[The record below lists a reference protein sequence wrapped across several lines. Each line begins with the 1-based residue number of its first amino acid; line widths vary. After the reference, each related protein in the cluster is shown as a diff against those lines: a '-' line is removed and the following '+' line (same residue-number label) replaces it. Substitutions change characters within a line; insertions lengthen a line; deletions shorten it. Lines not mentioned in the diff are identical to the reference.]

1 MQDILIKELTS
12 QLSRIEP
19 LARTG
24 QNVALHFLT
33 REAADEEKRAMEQDM
48 ARLQDVIKQK
58 DATIAERNKRVAEL
72 EQLGSPCPRL
82 FLSNDLLDRDSA

>member
-1 MQDILIKELTS
+1 MQDTLIKELTS
-12 QLSRIEP
+12 QLSRVEP

-48 ARLQDVIKQK
+48 ARLQDVIKHK
-58 DATIAERNKRVAEL
+58 DATIAERNKRIVEL
-72 EQLGSPCPRL
+72 EQLGSSCPRL
-82 FLSNDLLDRDSA
+82 FPSGCWLT